1 MRCYGD
7 MLVVHHL
14 VRCQDDSLLLSE
26 KHWAAQF
33 GLFHPSVRI
42 WITTPWAM
50 KCCLCWRCEVIVR
63 WMEAGSI
70 HSWPTATLF
79 HAISPVRLFRK
90 SSGTFCKGLSLLPIV
105 FPYTCLEPAVSYSL
119 EVSKVWG
126 WVHFASASLCRY
138 PMNHCAL
145 FSPSGAGFCTES
157 LSCLCTMRSQR
168 GNVHVAMRDP
178 SACSSLGWW
187 YSLGGQ
193 VLGNHPNRNPF
204 LEWLVY
210 RYSNN

>member
-1 MRCYGD
+1 MRCYAD
-7 MLVVHHL
+7 IVVVHHL

-26 KHWAAQF
+26 KHWAAKF
-33 GLFHPSVRI
+33 GFFHPSVRI

-50 KCCLCWRCEVIVR
+50 KCCLSWRCEVIIR

-70 HSWPTATLF
+70 HSWPTAIHF
-79 HAISPVRLFRK
+79 MPFRQRDK
-90 SSGTFCKGLSLLPIV
+90 FRTSSGTFCKGLSLLPIV
-105 FPYTCLEPAVSYSL
+105 FPYTQRHEADSP
-119 EVSKVWG
+119 
-126 WVHFASASLCRY
+126 SASLCRY
-138 PMNHCAL
+138 PMNDCAL

-157 LSCLCTMRSQR
+157 LSCLCSMRSQQ

-178 SACSSLGWW
+178 FACSSLGWW
-187 YSLGGQ
+187 YSLWGQ

-210 RYSNN
+210 SRYNLTGISIRFEVCYG